1 MAKKVLVSGC
11 YDMLHSG
18 HVAFFR
24 EASQYGDLYVG
35 IGSDSTIEALKG
47 RHTINSEDERLY
59 MVKAI
64 RFVKDAWVNSG
75 SGILDFVEDLER
87 IKPDVF
93 VVNEDGHSPIKAEL
107 CKKYNIDYIV
117 LERVPEAGLPT
128 RSTTSIRTANTNSL
142 PYRIDIAG
150 TWIDQPYVNKLHP
163 GSCMT
168 LSIEPTIEFNER
180 SGMAT
185 STRKR
190 AFELWGPSL
199 PLGHPV
205 KLAQTLFRFDNEP
218 GKPEVSGSQDS
229 IGITVPG
236 LSHFY
241 FEKNSYWPSK
251 IEIVDNEET
260 LTWLENH
267 LFLVTL
273 WPRRNEYDAVGETA
287 LTAENVKK
295 LTVAA
300 NNCFKA
306 IKAKDLENTGK
317 YMVESFKAQTTIFP
331 NTLNDEINKVIDQ
344 YKDQALGWKL
354 SGAGGGGYLI
364 LWADKPIKNAI
375 RIKARRRTGY

>member
-24 EASQYGDLYVG
+24 EAAQYGDLHVG

-47 RHTINSEDERLY
+47 RQTINSEDERLY

-107 CKKYNIDYIV
+107 CTKHNIDYIV

-300 NNCFKA
+300 KNCFNA
-306 IKAKDLENTGK
+306 IKARDLENTGK